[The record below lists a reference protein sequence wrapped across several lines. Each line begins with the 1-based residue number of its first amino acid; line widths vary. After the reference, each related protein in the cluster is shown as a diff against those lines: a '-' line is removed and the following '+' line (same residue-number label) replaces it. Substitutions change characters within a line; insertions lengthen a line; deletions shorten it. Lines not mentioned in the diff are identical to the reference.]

1 LDGISSLAARPQ
13 YGQVIIEIKVINADH
28 DTKAAGSGRAGIG
41 SLNKE
46 ASTVAPRGFRAGPT
60 TLDHA
65 LVVTEEDG
73 STPQAYSDRDRSQA
87 SFCLGQS
94 KAAGNGGAKP
104 SGKITNEAKTI
115 RRFYGTRQREVR
127 CDVRFTPKSGHYAA
141 RLSCGRCLI
150 EAQKIGCQA
159 AHPRRGARDRGEN
172 RQAARSFWA
181 GRYYG

>member
-1 LDGISSLAARPQ
+1 MKQLGVTSTVQGGGKR
-13 YGQVIIEIKVINADH
+13 
-28 DTKAAGSGRAGIG
+28 RAGIG

-94 KAAGNGGAKP
+94 TAAGNGGA
-104 SGKITNEAKTI
+104 
-115 RRFYGTRQREVR
+115 
-127 CDVRFTPKSGHYAA
+127 
-141 RLSCGRCLI
+141 
-150 EAQKIGCQA
+150 
-159 AHPRRGARDRGEN
+159 
-172 RQAARSFWA
+172 
-181 GRYYG
+181 